1 MASNHIT
8 YDHYAAFGM
17 IINTIA
23 DIDGLLDKIII
34 AMVKGQPTILPLLTL
49 LSSKEKIDYIVAIA
63 KISTMSPIAINGLEK
78 LMDRVRKAHSL
89 RNQIAHCTWI
99 QGTKSGTIKPLM
111 MSARTVLKML
121 GIEHNEKQWTAAE
134 LHAEVKRFQEVGK
147 DLALFMKRYGL

>member
-1 MASNHIT
+1 
-8 YDHYAAFGM
+8 
-17 IINTIA
+17 
-23 DIDGLLDKIII
+23 
-34 AMVKGQPTILPLLTL
+34 
-49 LSSKEKIDYIVAIA
+49 
-63 KISTMSPIAINGLEK
+63 MSPIAINGLEK

-89 RNQIAHCTWI
+89 RNQIAHCTWM